1 MIKLQI
7 NVQLINCDTCIRES
21 IVKNSDGT
29 YTIFI
34 NAKLSHERQR
44 EVFNHAVTHIRNNDF
59 DKQDVDLIEFNA
71 HGC

>member
-1 MIKLQI
+1 MISLYI

-21 IVKNSDGT
+21 VVKNYDDS

-44 EVFNHAVTHIRNNDF
+44 EAYNHAIEHIKNNDF
-59 DKQDVDLIEFNA
+59 DKHDANRIEFEA
-71 HGC
+71 HRH